1 MKILSKI
8 KEWWLM
14 QDIEGIEEFKKY
26 KLIVTLTNG
35 EVIECY
41 SNKYVSIN
49 CSYSK
54 YISYDLNNGLML
66 GDKFYP
72 MHMIKHIE
80 DEVIDTQLVCVYSFT
95 YGLGGLTLDE
105 IKDNQSKYSKIIEKY
120 KSYKRIKE

>member
-8 KEWWLM
+8 KEWWVM

-54 YISYDLNNGLML
+54 YVSYDLNNGLML
-66 GDKFYP
+66 CGEFYP
-72 MHMIKHIE
+72 THMIKHIE
-80 DEVIDTQLVCVYSFT
+80 DEIIDTQLVCVYKFA
-95 YGLGGLTLDE
+95 YGLGGLTLDD
-105 IKDNQSKYSKIIEKY
+105 IKDNQSKYRKIIEKY

>member
-120 KSYKRIKE
+120 KNNKIFIK

>member
-8 KEWWLM
+8 KEWWVM

-120 KSYKRIKE
+120 KNNKIFIK

>member
-8 KEWWLM
+8 KEWWVM

-105 IKDNQSKYSKIIEKY
+105 IKDNKSKYSKIIEKY
-120 KSYKRIKE
+120 KNNKIFIK